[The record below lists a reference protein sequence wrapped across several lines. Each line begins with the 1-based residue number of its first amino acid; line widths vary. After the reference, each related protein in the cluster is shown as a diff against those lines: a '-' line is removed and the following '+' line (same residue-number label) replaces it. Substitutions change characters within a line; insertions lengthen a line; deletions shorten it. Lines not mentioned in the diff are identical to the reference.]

1 MSSEQS
7 TNSSYSNVSS
17 DYQSPKNDIPSKSNN
32 SLLPSNP
39 EVIYAEILQYILF
52 RNKSSNNYYEKI
64 VLNKDG
70 HFTYKLIPPISLLN
84 YLRRIIKFLNLEF
97 STLIISMIYIDRIC
111 KEKVYLNEFNIHRIM
126 IIAIYVAYIYNEDC
140 IHDNNYL
147 ALVSGI
153 KKEEMVLL
161 ENEFLELIEF
171 KLFVSN
177 ETYDEYKQYFNEKL
191 SNLYNN

>member
-39 EVIYAEILQYILF
+39 EVIYAETLQYILF

-126 IIAIYVAYIYNEDC
+126 LIAIYVAYIYNEDC

>member
-32 SLLPSNP
+32 ILLPSNP

-126 IIAIYVAYIYNEDC
+126 LIAIYVAYIYNEDC

>member
-7 TNSSYSNVSS
+7 TYSSYSSTSS
-17 DYQSPKNDIPSKSNN
+17 NYESPKNDVSTKSNN

-39 EVIYAEILQYILF
+39 EVIFAETLQYILLK
-52 RNKSSNNYYEKI
+52 NKNSNNYYEKI
-64 VLNKDG
+64 ALHKDG
-70 HFTYKLIPPISLLN
+70 HFTYKIIPPISLLD
-84 YLRRIIKFLNLEF
+84 YLKRIIKFLNIEF

-126 IIAIYVAYIYNEDC
+126 LIAIYVAYIYNEDC

-147 ALVSGI
+147 SLVSGL

-161 ENEFLELIEF
+161 ENEFLDLIEF

-177 ETYDEYKQYFNEKL
+177 ETFDEYKKYFNRDISTL
-191 SNLYNN
+191 

>member
-39 EVIYAEILQYILF
+39 EVIYAETLQYILF